1 MAKAL
6 ALLALHMVLTAL
18 PGVAATLLAARRGER
33 RLPVL
38 LALGLAATGAAAML
52 SFWAL
57 YADRTAGQSLSF
69 LLAFGS
75 ALLSG
80 WLLWERRIEG
90 ALLRQL
96 SVPLGLWVAGTVFL
110 VFLGFLHGVTEGP
123 ISMSAV
129 RFSHQLPSDNDLPNF
144 FAGWFYE
151 HGHGGTPPVYPPYW
165 QASERPPLQI
175 AYVVMQRPF
184 GNDVHGL
191 NYQLLGVALQQ
202 LWIVGLWALLLAAG
216 VGRRTRA
223 LVALAALL
231 SGVAIVNGFFVWPKL
246 LPTAMLLAAAALM
259 LTPLWEEV
267 RSRLWGAALVAA
279 LLGLALLGHGT
290 AAFGVIALV
299 LVAAWRGLPSWRW
312 LGVFALVGIVLWAPW
327 SAYQKWGD
335 PPGNR
340 LARWMLGG
348 DTSLG
353 ERGTLS
359 AIADGYSDAG
369 LGGTVSNKAENFAAM
384 VGVSSMPDEASKAFD
399 ALGEGNVEGVMRE
412 LRGIAFYHLIPA
424 LGLLLLGPLAMLA
437 ARRRGRLRATE
448 WRFALSC
455 WAVFGVGAVVWGLL
469 LFGSDES
476 RAVLHQGSYLLPLLG
491 IAGAVA
497 GLRATFPRFAL
508 WYVPI
513 VALLTLALYTP
524 AFDPSPESSYSVL
537 AALLAAAGLAGFAF
551 LAWRRD
557 GTAAAANTLAR

>member
-6 ALLALHMVLTAL
+6 ALLVLHLALTAL
-18 PGVAATLLAARRGER
+18 PGIAATLIAARRGES

-38 LALGLAATGAAAML
+38 LALALAATGAAAML
-52 SFWAL
+52 AFWAF
-57 YADRTAGQSLSF
+57 YADPVAGQTVSF

-75 ALLSG
+75 ALLSC
-80 WLLWERRIEG
+80 WLLWERRIDG
-90 ALLRQL
+90 ALLRGL
-96 SVPLGLWVAGTVFL
+96 ALPLGLWVAGTVFL
-110 VFLGFLHGVTEGP
+110 VFLGFLHGVTDAP
-123 ISMSAV
+123 ISMSAT

-144 FAGWFYE
+144 FAGWFSE
-151 HGHGGTPPVYPPYW
+151 HGHAGTPPIYPPYW

-175 AYVVMQRPF
+175 GYVLAQRPF

-246 LPTAMLLAAAALM
+246 LPTALLLGAAALV

-267 RSRLWGAALVAA
+267 RGRLWGAVLVAT
-279 LLGLALLGHGT
+279 LIGLALLGHGT
-290 AAFGVIALV
+290 AAFGAIALV

-312 LGVFALVGIVLWAPW
+312 VGVAALVGIALLAPW

-340 LARWMLGG
+340 LTRWMLGG
-348 DTSLG
+348 DNSLG

-359 AIADGYSDAG
+359 AIAAGYRDAG
-369 LGGTVSNKAENFAAM
+369 LGGAVSNKAENFAAM
-384 VGVSSMPDEASKAFD
+384 AGVSGLPDQASSALD

-412 LRGIAFYHLIPA
+412 LRGIAFYHLIPS
-424 LGLLLLGPLAMLA
+424 LGLLLLGPLAMLV

-455 WAVFGVGAVVWGLL
+455 WAVFGVGAVAWGLL
-469 LFGSDES
+469 LFGSEES

-497 GLRATFPRFAL
+497 GLRAVFPRFAL

-513 VALLTLALYTP
+513 VALLTLALYAP
-524 AFDPSPESSYSVL
+524 AFDPSPESSYSAL
-537 AALLAAAGLAGFAF
+537 AALFAGAGLAAFAF
-551 LAWRRD
+551 LAWRR
-557 GTAAAANTLAR
+557 GGAGATANTLAR